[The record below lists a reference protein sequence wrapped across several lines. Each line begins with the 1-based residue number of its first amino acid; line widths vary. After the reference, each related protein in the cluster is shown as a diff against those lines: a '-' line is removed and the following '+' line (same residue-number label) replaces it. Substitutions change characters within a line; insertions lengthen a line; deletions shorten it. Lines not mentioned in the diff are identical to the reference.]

1 MDSLMH
7 QAVPGIT
14 FFVFERSI
22 PKSAPFLEE
31 NCGRVLSA
39 EISAEGSF
47 KATAEDHRCARI
59 FFPPAI
65 QIAVA
70 IAARATKVLT
80 NLRVAVG
87 HRNLL
92 SARLHEHPSRSVPI
106 RWKAQTRRDLSKC
119 DRQTLFWGFAELR

>member
-1 MDSLMH
+1 MDSLVN

-14 FFVFERSI
+14 SLVFERSV
-22 PKSAPFLEE
+22 PKSAPFLKKH
-31 NCGRVLSA
+31 CGGVLSA
-39 EISAEGSF
+39 EVSSEGSF

-70 IAARATKVLT
+70 IAAGATKVLT

-92 SARLHEHPSRSVPI
+92 SASLHEHPSR
-106 RWKAQTRRDLSKC
+106 
-119 DRQTLFWGFAELR
+119 